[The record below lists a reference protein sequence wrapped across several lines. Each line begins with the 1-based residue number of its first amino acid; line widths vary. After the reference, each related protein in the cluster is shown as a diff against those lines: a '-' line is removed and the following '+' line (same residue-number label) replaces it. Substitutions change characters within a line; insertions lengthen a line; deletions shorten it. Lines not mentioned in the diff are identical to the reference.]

1 MLIIG
6 LTGGIGS
13 GKSTATHHLAKK
25 NYKIIDADKIARQ
38 ITQKSEPTL
47 DELKAAFGDEIID
60 KTTGELKRKMLAE
73 MAFSDSKKEKKL
85 NEITHKA
92 IINRIENDI
101 EKYKETGEAIV
112 FLEAPLLF
120 ETGVDKYCDLVWLVV
135 AEHEK
140 KVERIMT
147 REKISQEDIINRINC
162 QMKDSEKIP
171 LADEVID
178 NSSERENLLKQIDE
192 LISKYE
198 R

>member
-1 MLIIG
+1 
-6 LTGGIGS
+6 
-13 GKSTATHHLAKK
+13 
-25 NYKIIDADKIARQ
+25 
-38 ITQKSEPTL
+38 
-47 DELKAAFGDEIID
+47 
-60 KTTGELKRKMLAE
+60 

-140 KVERIMT
+140 KVERIMA